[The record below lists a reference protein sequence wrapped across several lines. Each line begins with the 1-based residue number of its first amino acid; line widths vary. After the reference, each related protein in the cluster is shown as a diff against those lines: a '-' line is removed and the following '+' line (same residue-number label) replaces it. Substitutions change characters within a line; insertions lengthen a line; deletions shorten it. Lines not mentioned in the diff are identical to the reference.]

1 MADAESAIQIT
12 ENDGRHRFEAVL
24 DGEVAG
30 FVSYRR
36 EDDRVVLVHTE
47 VDPRFEG
54 KGVGSALARGV
65 LDRLRDEGVVVV
77 PECEFIAGWIEK
89 HPDYA
94 DLVA

>member
-1 MADAESAIQIT
+1 MADAESAIKIT

-47 VDPRFEG
+47 VDPQFEG

-65 LDRLRDEGVVVV
+65 LDRLRDEGVAVV
-77 PECEFIAGWIEK
+77 PQCEFIAGWIEK